1 MGIPAQLSSGISGSN
16 KAYKSRDLANG
27 LISGTF
33 AAVGPSAALSVWGPM
48 NLAVWGEL
56 ADQMTTAAGSTS
68 VTAASGTSVAN
79 GDTVAS
85 ANLPPGATVLSGGG
99 GTSLVVAMPPVFFP
113 ALANGIR
120 SGSPL
125 IRMGGLPVSL
135 ATLVGATILNSD
147 FFAAGTT
154 ILSADATTRTLTAS
168 ANATA
173 SMDTGASLSLVE
185 FAPTGNYIT
194 ATGADAAAFTMG
206 PATPINLTLQLER
219 SFDGGRRWIACNL
232 GGDGTLAQ
240 WALTKP
246 LSVTFGDPE
255 AGMLYRLNA
264 LAYTGVT
271 NTTVRYRLS
280 TTGQGS
286 TSLSVPAIS

>member
-1 MGIPAQLSSGISGSN
+1 
-16 KAYKSRDLANG
+16 
-27 LISGTF
+27 
-33 AAVGPSAALSVWGPM
+33 M

-56 ADQMTTAAGSTS
+56 LDQMTTTAGSAN

-79 GDTVAS
+79 GDTILS
-85 ANLPPGATVLSGGG
+85 ANLPIGSTVKSGGG
-99 GTSLVVAMPPVFFP
+99 GTALVVALPPVFFV
-113 ALANGIR
+113 ALANGIQ

-125 IRMGGLPVSL
+125 IRMGSLPVNL

-154 ILSADATTRTLTAS
+154 ILSADPTARTLTAS

-173 SMDTGASLSLVE
+173 SMPPGASLSLVE

-194 ATGADAAAFTMG
+194 ATGADAAAVTMG

-232 GGDGTLAQ
+232 GGQAALAQ
-240 WALTKP
+240 WVLTAP
-246 LSVTFGDPE
+246 LSLSFGDPE